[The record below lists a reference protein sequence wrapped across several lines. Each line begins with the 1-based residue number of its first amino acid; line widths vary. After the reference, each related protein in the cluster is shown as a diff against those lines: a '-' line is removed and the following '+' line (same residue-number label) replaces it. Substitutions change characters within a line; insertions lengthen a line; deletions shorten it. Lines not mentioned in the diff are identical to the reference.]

1 MSKVVNTK
9 VRNANKY
16 EEIISE
22 ASKSSKNRNK
32 VKNSRGNKV
41 TPRKYH
47 ISDEDLVELRKEQE
61 ETGKFPNPYV
71 RKGVSRSL
79 IQALINLGENKSHRF
94 IDVKNEMKN
103 IMSNEH
109 NKDGENLWDLFYNK
123 KSNNK
128 SDLSLWDANTRIEK
142 TAAMLQRLG
151 GLHPYGY
158 KLKQLCACI
167 DLLPSTDPLLENKYN
182 IRLNTRF
189 SIPNQVQPVKPISK
203 KKSKKVI

>member
-22 ASKSSKNRNK
+22 ANKSSKDRIK

-47 ISDEDLVELRKEQE
+47 ISEEHLKELIKEQE
-61 ETGKFPNPYV
+61 KTGKFPNPYL
-71 RKGVSRSL
+71 RKGVSSSL

-94 IDVKNEMKN
+94 IDVKNEMKR
-103 IMSNEH
+103 IMSSEY
-109 NKDGENLWDLFYNK
+109 NKNGENLWDLFYNK
-123 KSNNK
+123 KSNKK

-142 TAAMLQRLG
+142 TASMLQRLG

-167 DLLPSTDPLLENKYN
+167 DLLPSTDPLLENKHN
-182 IRLNTRF
+182 IRLNTSF
-189 SIPNQVQPVKPISK
+189 SSPSQVQPVKPSNK
-203 KKSKKVI
+203 KII